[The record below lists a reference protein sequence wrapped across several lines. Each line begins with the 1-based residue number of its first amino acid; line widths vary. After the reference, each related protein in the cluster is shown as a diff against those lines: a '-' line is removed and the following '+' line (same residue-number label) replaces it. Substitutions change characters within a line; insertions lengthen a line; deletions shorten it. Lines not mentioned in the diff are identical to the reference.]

1 MRETLGI
8 VCGDVRDPEL
18 ISRERIIREDGG

>member
-18 ISRERIIREDGG
+18 ISGERVIHEDGG